1 MRRMKKFL
9 LILSVSLDLLGS
21 IYLYIQYNLARYS
34 VYYASHMPRKEG
46 IQPELVMALEN
57 INWIDKQ
64 NTENIYFHENRDD
77 IIYLNKDAYFKK
89 IYRLLYSIKKEEGS

>member
-1 MRRMKKFL
+1 MKKFL

-34 VYYASHMPRKEG
+34 VYYASHMPRKEET
-46 IQPELVMALEN
+46 QPELVMALEN

-64 NTENIYFHENRDD
+64 NTENIYFHENR
-77 IIYLNKDAYFKK
+77 
-89 IYRLLYSIKKEEGS
+89 EGVSRILCKLQSRV